1 MAVTKLWVEKYKPSS
16 IDQYIFHSEDHKKQ
30 FLKMI
35 KNRDIPNLLL
45 SGAPGSGK
53 STLSNILVTALNI
66 DDCDLLRINASDE
79 NSIDVMREK
88 ISSFVSTYAIGGHF
102 KIVQL
107 EEADYLTLNA
117 FAMLRGMM
125 EDNSNNARF
134 ILTCNYENKIIP
146 PVKSRL
152 QHFHFK
158 SPSLEET
165 TIRCA
170 EILATECVDFDLDVL
185 DKYIASAYPDI
196 RKIINLLQQH
206 SLDNKL
212 ITPTTADSSDYNF
225 KIIELLEKG
234 DLRELRKVVCENVSR
249 EEYEGLYRFLYENI
263 KRVPKFSDVDA
274 FEGAI
279 VQIASYLYKHGI
291 CADPEINFAALCIE
305 LGQL

>member
-1 MAVTKLWVEKYKPSS
+1 MAVRKLWVEKFKPST
-16 IDQYIFHSEDHKKQ
+16 IDQYIFHSDDHKKQ

-35 KNRDIPNLLL
+35 KDRDIPNLLL

-53 STLSNILVTALNI
+53 STLSNILVDALGI

-79 NSIDVMREK
+79 NSVDVMRDK

-107 EEADYLTLNA
+107 EEADYLSLSA
-117 FAMLRGMM
+117 FAMLRGMK

-170 EILATECVDFDLDVL
+170 EILATESVDFDLDVL

-206 SLDNKL
+206 SVDNKL
-212 ITPTTADSSDYNF
+212 IPPTSADSSDYNF
-225 KIIELLEKG
+225 QIIDLLEKG
-234 DLRELRKVVCENVSR
+234 DLRALRTVVCENVSR
-249 EEYEGLYRFLYENI
+249 EEYEGLYRLLYENI
-263 KRVPKFSDVDA
+263 KRIPKFKDISVL
-274 FEGAI
+274 ESGI
-279 VQIASYLYKHGI
+279 VLIASYVYKHSI
-291 CADPEINFAALCIE
+291 CGDPELNFAALCIE
-305 LGQL
+305 LSQL